1 MKKAFVVA
9 VVVNLAAA
17 GGLSLPGRAAA
28 VGSEP
33 TAEPG
38 REGAAH
44 EGAAEGGGH
53 EAGHAGG
60 EAGEKHDIG
69 EVMLHHVADSY
80 VLEFPGYCHGRP
92 SWACEVDLH
101 EAFGGAL
108 RFGCDDATGKCALDM
123 TPTRQ
128 VVMMWIAAAALLVVV
143 LSAARRR
150 TLVPHGLYNFIE
162 TLVAFVRNEIAIPNM
177 GAEHADRFVPYLVT
191 AFFFILF
198 MNLTGLVPWAATATA
213 NLSVTVMMALFTFVI
228 TQAAAVKAMGVGG
241 FLSHLTGGVPKS
253 LWPLWFIMVPVE
265 VMGLFTKPFALT
277 VRLFANMVAGH
288 FVILALLGLI
298 FVISPWVALGAVPM
312 ALGIFLL
319 ELFVAL
325 VQAYIFTMLSALFI
339 GAGLAS
345 HGHGEGEEHA
355 GHAHVGPG
363 MGSEHEHGHGSHVA
377 GSVPGHG

>member
-1 MKKAFVVA
+1 MKTFLTLAVA
-9 VVVNLAAA
+9 AGLALAAPA
-17 GGLSLPGRAAA
+17 RAASA
-28 VGSEP
+28 
-33 TAEPG
+33 
-38 REGAAH
+38 
-44 EGAAEGGGH
+44 GH
-53 EAGHAGG
+53 EAGQ
-60 EAGEKHDIG
+60 EAEHKGEKHDIG
-69 EVMLHHVADSY
+69 EVMLEHVADSY
-80 VLEFPGYCHGRP
+80 VLEFPGYCHGAG
-92 SWACEVDLH
+92 SWACEVDVCG
-101 EAFGGAL
+101 AFGGKVQGAPPRCVGSSL
-108 RFGCDDATGKCALDM
+108 VFGPVDM

-128 VVMMWIAAAALLVVV
+128 VVMMWIAAVALLLVV
-143 LSAARRR
+143 LSAVRGRK
-150 TLVPHGLYNFIE
+150 LVPHGLYNFVE
-162 TLVAFVRNEIAIPNM
+162 TLVAFVRNEIAIPNV
-177 GAEHADRFVPYLVT
+177 GAEHADRFVPYLLT

-213 NLSVTVMMALFTFVI
+213 NLSVTMMLALFTFVI
-228 TQAAAVKAMGVGG
+228 TQAAAVKNMGVGG
-241 FLSHLTGGVPKS
+241 FLSHLTGGVPRS

-298 FVISPWVALGAVPM
+298 FVISPWVAFGAVPM

-345 HGHGEGEEHA
+345 HGHEEHGEHA

-363 MGSEHEHGHGSHVA
+363 MGSEHEAGHGSHAA